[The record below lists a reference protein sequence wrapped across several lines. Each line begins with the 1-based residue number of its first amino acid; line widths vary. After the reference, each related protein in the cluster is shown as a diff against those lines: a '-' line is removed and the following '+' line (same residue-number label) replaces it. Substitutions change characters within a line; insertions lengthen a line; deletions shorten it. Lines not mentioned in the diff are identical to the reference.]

1 MAGEDRDPAGAD
13 RVTAFERRSR
23 RLLRAY
29 PAAYRRGRGEEIIST
44 LLEATP
50 AERTWPRPR
59 DARALIVGG
68 LKARAAQNR
77 QLTTA
82 DNLRIAV
89 MVGIALFLSVWIGVD
104 LRTAAL
110 DFSLP
115 GMVWPT
121 LLVGL
126 PLAAAL
132 VLAWTA
138 PRIVVLA
145 GTLPAAVAVGYFVL
159 VRTHLIGPAVVQL
172 AALAGLVA
180 LISRTAR
187 PSRRWLWLVG
197 VVVVPAVLPFPHTY
211 LGYFE
216 RLYSGALVLAIFV
229 ISILWAV
236 IDARL
241 IVAIITYLTLTVVQ
255 SDLAIVTQGFGIY
268 SQIPPLLIV
277 SAVAAL
283 AVWLLRRQSA
293 KTSSKL

>member
-1 MAGEDRDPAGAD
+1 MASQDRDPARAD

-29 PAAYRRGRGEEIIST
+29 PAAYRRERGEEIIST

-68 LKARAAQNR
+68 VRARAAQNR
-77 QLTTA
+77 HLTTA

-89 MVGIALFLSVWIGVD
+89 MVGVALYLSVWIGVY
-104 LRTAAL
+104 LRTAVL
-110 DFSLP
+110 DFSRP
-115 GMVWPT
+115 GMVWPA

-138 PRIVVLA
+138 PRFVVLA
-145 GTLPAAVAVGYFVL
+145 GALPAAVAVCYLVL
-159 VRTHLIGPAVVQL
+159 VRTHLIGPAIVQL
-172 AALAGLVA
+172 ASLAGLVA
-180 LISRTAR
+180 LIPRTVR

-197 VVVVPAVLPFPHTY
+197 VVVAPAVLPFPHTY
-211 LGYFE
+211 LGYLE
-216 RLYSGALVLAIFV
+216 RLYSGGLVLAIFV

-255 SDLAIVTQGFGIY
+255 SDLAIVTHGFGIY
-268 SQIPPLLIV
+268 SQIPPLLV
-277 SAVAAL
+277 VAAVAAL

-293 KTSSKL
+293 GRVT

>member
-1 MAGEDRDPAGAD
+1 MASEHRDHTGSGHVSAL
-13 RVTAFERRSR
+13 ERRSR
-23 RLLRAY
+23 LLLRAY
-29 PAAYRRGRGEEIIST
+29 PAGYRRDRGEEIIGT

-50 AERTWPRPR
+50 PGRSWLRAR
-59 DARALIVGG
+59 DTRALIVGG

-77 QLTTA
+77 RLTSA

-89 MVGIALFLSVWIGVD
+89 MVGVALYLSVWIGVD

-115 GMVWPT
+115 GMVWPA

-145 GTLPAAVAVGYFVL
+145 GALPAAVAVGYFVL

-172 AALAGLVA
+172 ASLAGLVA

-197 VVVVPAVLPFPHTY
+197 VVVAPAVLPFPHTY

-241 IVAIITYLTLTVVQ
+241 IVAIITYLALTVVQ
-255 SDLAIVTQGFGIY
+255 SDLAIVTHGFGIY

-277 SAVAAL
+277 AAVAAL

-293 KTSSKL
+293 KTVG